1 MSFAWKQL
9 VAFTTEVQ
17 SFANIV
23 GIYREMLPQR
33 VGVLTNA
40 WRKDL
45 FTRYFLVKKDRY
57 ISLVTNRSLHLTIK
71 PQSNLHNGVP
81 RDKKVHR
88 IKTKEEI
95 AQEKF
100 KEMLK
105 SPNWFIRWGAIARSE
120 HFTKGMTKYL
130 IAAYVIFLIYG
141 VSFMKKLYIKEK
153 ELEGLECKM
162 KSGNINEYETLRIKE
177 LRGNLRTRDE
187 LKLKQYKKMKNEDG
201 IENFDGITLPNN
213 DQNKINEDILPARDT
228 TPFYNGKAE
237 QYDKDINFEEKVVRM
252 GKRRKWLMRHCT
264 GDVLEVSCGTGR
276 NIPYINLDNI
286 NSITFLDSSKA
297 MIAIT
302 NKKFRQKFP
311 NFDKVAFVQ
320 GRAENLTSIVSDK
333 ERVKYDTVVEAFGLC
348 SHEDPVK
355 ALKNF
360 ASLLKPHGRIVLL
373 EHGRGQ
379 YDIINKIL
387 DKRAAKR
394 LETWG
399 CRWNLDIGE
408 ILDDSGLEIVEEKR
422 CHLGT
427 TWCIVAKKKGDAK
440 RKDEVGFFEK
450 YIGSSLKDK
459 YKDSKE

>member
-1 MSFAWKQL
+1 MFSKRIG
-9 VAFTTEVQ
+9 T
-17 SFANIV
+17 I
-23 GIYREMLPQR
+23 
-33 VGVLTNA
+33 TNA
-40 WRKDL
+40 WKAELSARYL
-45 FTRYFLVKKDRY
+45 FTHRGRYV
-57 ISLVTNRSLHLTIK
+57 SLITNRGFHSTIN
-71 PQSNLHNGVP
+71 QESNFHSGVQ
-81 RDKKVHR
+81 RDRKVRR

-95 AQEKF
+95 AKEKF
-100 KEMLK
+100 EEMLN

-120 HFTKGMTKYL
+120 KFTKGMTKYL
-130 IAAYVIFLIYG
+130 IAAYVVFLIYG
-141 VSFMKKLYIKEK
+141 ISFMKKLYTKEK
-153 ELEGLECKM
+153 ELETLESKLE
-162 KSGNINEYETLRIKE
+162 SGNINEYETLRIKE
-177 LRGNLRTRDE
+177 LKGKLRTRDQ
-187 LKLKQYKKMKNEDG
+187 LKLEQYEKMKTEDG
-201 IENFDGITLPNN
+201 IENFDGIVLPNN
-213 DQNKINEDILPARDT
+213 DQNKLNKDILPARDT
-228 TPFYNGKAE
+228 TPFYDGKAE

-252 GKRRKWLMRHCT
+252 GKRRKWLMRHCS

-297 MIAIT
+297 MIDIT

-311 NFDKVAFVQ
+311 TFDKVAFVQ
-320 GRAENLTSIVSDK
+320 GRAENLANIAGDK
-333 ERVKYDTVVEAFGLC
+333 ERVKYDTIVEAFGLC
-348 SHEDPVK
+348 SHEDPVD

-360 ASLLKPHGRIVLL
+360 ASLLKPNGRIVLL

-379 YDIINKIL
+379 YNIINKIL

-440 RKDEVGFFEK
+440 RKDEAGFFEK
-450 YIGSSLKDK
+450 YIGPSFADK

>member
-1 MSFAWKQL
+1 MVGNYRGIFSKRIGVVINIWR
-9 VAFTTEVQ
+9 TEL
-17 SFANIV
+17 SA
-23 GIYREMLPQR
+23 
-33 VGVLTNA
+33 
-40 WRKDL
+40 
-45 FTRYFLVKKDRY
+45 RY
-57 ISLVTNRSLHLTIK
+57 IFLNHSSRANLITNRGLHLTIDPK
-71 PQSNLHNGVP
+71 SNFHNGIQ
-81 RDKKVHR
+81 RDRKICR

-95 AQEKF
+95 DKEKF
-100 KEMLK
+100 EKMLN

-120 HFTKGMTKYL
+120 KFTKGMTKYL
-130 IAAYVIFLIYG
+130 IAAYVVFLIYG
-141 VSFMKKLYIKEK
+141 VSFMKKLYVKEK
-153 ELEGLECKM
+153 ELETLESKLE
-162 KSGNINEYETLRIKE
+162 SGNINEYEKLRIKE
-177 LRGNLRTRDE
+177 LKGKLRTRDQ
-187 LKLKQYKKMKNEDG
+187 LKLEQYEKMKTEDG
-201 IENFDGITLPNN
+201 IEDFDGIVLPNN
-213 DQNKINEDILPARDT
+213 DQNKLNGDILPARDT
-228 TPFYNGKAE
+228 TPFYDVKAE

-252 GKRRKWLMRHCT
+252 GKRRKWLMKHCN

-276 NIPYINLDNI
+276 NIPYIKLDNI
-286 NSITFLDSSKA
+286 NSITFLDSSRA
-297 MIAIT
+297 MIDIT

-311 NFDKVAFVQ
+311 TFDKVAFVQ
-320 GRAENLTSIVSDK
+320 GRAENLANIAGDK
-333 ERVKYDTVVEAFGLC
+333 EKVKYDTIVEAFGLC
-348 SHEDPVK
+348 SHEDPVN

-379 YDIINKIL
+379 YNMINRIL

-450 YIGSSLKDK
+450 YIGSSLSNR